1 MADGTDTQAGQ
12 RTRADAP
19 AAGQVARRGLAAV
32 GAVGGAAALG
42 LVGGGEDARA
52 QGQPSAQ
59 PPLTIPRET
68 LTLAAAQALLQAAF
82 AKAQE
87 VGVPMAVAVVDES
100 GVLKAFGR
108 MDGNSLASVAL
119 VQAKAFTSA
128 AFRTPTHVLAE
139 RNQGDPTRVASLPN
153 FPGVTFLGGGYPV
166 AVGSTV
172 VGGLGVG
179 GGSAQQDQE
188 VAEAALA
195 AVTARP

>member
-1 MADGTDTQAGQ
+1 MVDGRHTQAGQ
-12 RTRADAP
+12 PSRADAP
-19 AAGQVARRGLAAV
+19 ADAPVAGQVARRGLAAV
-32 GAVGGAAALG
+32 GAVAALG
-42 LVGGGEDARA
+42 LVGGGDVA
-52 QGQPSAQ
+52 QAQ
-59 PPLTIPRET
+59 APPPLVVTRET
-68 LTLAAAQALLQAAF
+68 ITAAAAQALIQTAF

-119 VQAKAFTSA
+119 VQAKAFTAA

-139 RNQGDPTRVASLPN
+139 RNQGDPARVASLPN

-166 AVGSTV
+166 ATGSTV
-172 VGGLGVG
+172 IGGIGVG

-195 AVTARP
+195 AVTARA